1 MLHRRITTLVA
12 LFLLAGAGALGAQG
26 AGMKPD
32 QATLVKVAL
41 AAAPATIAEYATVKD
56 WDGTTLKE
64 GSNGWVCFPDVPSSP
79 GTDAMC
85 LDATWQAWAQA
96 WQNHAQ
102 PNVQSVGLAYML
114 SGGSDASNT
123 DPFATAPA
131 EGHEWIDSGPHIMI
145 LLPDMSRA
153 DNLSTDPESG
163 GPYVM
168 WKGTPY
174 AHIMMPVASRAH
186 MEGMKDMMKMDKDKE
201 MKDKE
206 MKDKKN

>member
-1 MLHRRITTLVA
+1 MIPRTTLA
-12 LFLLAGAGALGAQG
+12 STLLVFAAAGTLAAQG

-32 QATLVKVAL
+32 TPAMVKAAL
-41 AAAPATIAEYATVKD
+41 AAAPTSIAENAAVKD

-79 GTDAMC
+79 GTDPMC

-102 PNVQSVGLAYML
+102 PSVQSVGLAYML
-114 SGGSDASNT
+114 SGGSDASNS

-174 AHIMMPVASRAH
+174 AHIMMPVASRGH
-186 MEGMKDMMKMDKDKE
+186 MDGMKDMMKMDKDKE
-201 MKDKE
+201 MKDK
-206 MKDKKN
+206 KN